1 MLQPNGTSRSKKTT
15 AHPMSDFNLVVVAD
29 ILGIVAFALSGFL
42 IGVRHRLDLLG
53 IIIAASIT
61 ALGGGVVRD
70 AILNRTPFAF
80 IEYYPA
86 LTVMTTIA
94 VAFAF
99 RLYRSEQLEHKW
111 LFVISDTIG
120 LVAFSI
126 TGALLAMDAGFN
138 FFGVI
143 ILSFLTAVGG
153 GVLRDTMIN
162 QVPSVLISDF
172 YGSIALIVAIL
183 LLLTNKLWSIH
194 TLEVAFIAV
203 FAIILR
209 LLAYYKQWHLP
220 KLSPDRS

>member
-1 MLQPNGTSRSKKTT
+1 
-15 AHPMSDFNLVVVAD
+15 MSDFNLVVVAD

-53 IIIAASIT
+53 IIVAASIT

-80 IEYYPA
+80 TEYYPA
-86 LTVMTTIA
+86 VTVLSTIA
-94 VAFAF
+94 IAFSF
-99 RLYRSEQLEHKW
+99 RLYRSEQLEQKW

-172 YGSIALIVAIL
+172 YGSIALIVAML
-183 LLLTNKLWSIH
+183 LLLTNKLWGVHTIEVTSI
-194 TLEVAFIAV
+194 AIFAV
-203 FAIILR
+203 VLR

-220 KLSPDRS
+220 KLSPDN

>member
-1 MLQPNGTSRSKKTT
+1 MPE
-15 AHPMSDFNLVVVAD
+15 FNLVIAAD
-29 ILGIVAFALSGFL
+29 ILGIIAFALSGFL
-42 IGVRHRLDLLG
+42 VGVRHNLDLLG
-53 IIIAASIT
+53 LIISASIT

-80 IEYYPA
+80 TEYYPA
-86 LTVMTTIA
+86 ITVFATIA
-94 VAFAF
+94 IAFAF
-99 RLYRSEQLEHKW
+99 RLYRSERLERQW

-126 TGALLAMDAGFN
+126 TGALLAISADFN

-172 YGSIALIVAIL
+172 YGSIALIVAL
-183 LLLTNKLWSIH
+183 LLLITNVLWGIH
-194 TLEVAFIAV
+194 TFWVTVIAL
-203 FAIILR
+203 FAVVLR

-220 KLSPDRS
+220 KLSLD

>member
-1 MLQPNGTSRSKKTT
+1 
-15 AHPMSDFNLVVVAD
+15 MSDLNLVIVAD
-29 ILGIVAFALSGFL
+29 ILGIIAFALSGFL

-80 IEYYPA
+80 TEYYPA
-86 LTVMTTIA
+86 ITVLSTITISF
-94 VAFAF
+94 VF
-99 RLYRSEQLEHKW
+99 RLYRSEQLEQKW

-183 LLLTNKLWSIH
+183 LLITNKIWSVD
-194 TLEVAFIAV
+194 TLEVALIAA

-220 KLSPDRS
+220 KLSTDTL

>member
-1 MLQPNGTSRSKKTT
+1 
-15 AHPMSDFNLVVVAD
+15 MSEFNLVVFAD

-42 IGVRHRLDLLG
+42 IGVRHKLDLLG
-53 IIIAASIT
+53 IIIAACIT

-70 AILNRTPFAF
+70 AILIRTPFAF
-80 IEYYPA
+80 TEYYPA
-86 LTVMTTIA
+86 ITVIATIT
-94 VAFAF
+94 VAFVF
-99 RLYRSEQLEHKW
+99 RLYRSDQLERKR

-153 GVLRDTMIN
+153 GVIRDTMIN
-162 QVPSVLISDF
+162 QVPSVLVTDF

-183 LLLTNKLWSIH
+183 LLISNKLIGIH
-194 TLEVAFIAV
+194 TIQVAIIAA

-220 KLSPDRS
+220 QLSSDHE

>member
-1 MLQPNGTSRSKKTT
+1 
-15 AHPMSDFNLVVVAD
+15 MSDFNLVVVAD
-29 ILGIVAFALSGFL
+29 IMGIVAFALSGFL
-42 IGVRHRLDLLG
+42 IGVRHKLDLLG

-80 IEYYPA
+80 TEYYPA
-86 LTVMTTIA
+86 ITVLSTIA
-94 VAFAF
+94 IAFAF
-99 RLYRSEQLEHKW
+99 RLYRSEQLEEKW

-183 LLLTNKLWSIH
+183 MLIMNKLWGIH
-194 TLEVAFIAV
+194 TIEVAVIAA

-220 KLSPDRS
+220 KLSPELS

>member
-1 MLQPNGTSRSKKTT
+1 MLLSKKII
-15 AHPMSDFNLVVVAD
+15 ARLMSDFNLVVFAD
-29 ILGIVAFALSGFL
+29 ILGIIAFSLSGFL
-42 IGVRHRLDLLG
+42 VGVRNKLDLLG

-80 IEYYPA
+80 TEYYPA
-86 LTVMTTIA
+86 ITVILTIVTAI
-94 VAFAF
+94 VF
-99 RLYRSEQLEHKW
+99 RLYRSEQLERKR

-138 FFGVI
+138 FFGVT

-153 GVLRDTMIN
+153 GVIRDTMIN
-162 QVPSVLISDF
+162 KVPSVLVTDF

-183 LLLTNKLWSIH
+183 LVIANKIIGVG
-194 TLEVAFIAV
+194 TLEVAIIAA
-203 FAIILR
+203 FAIVLR
-209 LLAYYKQWHLP
+209 LLAYYKEWHLP
-220 KLSPDRS
+220 KLSTDA